1 MQQTTRSAEYE
12 VEPIAEP
19 WGDSGWR
26 AGVVLGAD
34 DARGHQGAKSLGD
47 RVFDSREEAL
57 SFARSEYGALGSAP
71 EDDPR

>member
-1 MQQTTRSAEYE
+1 MQETTQSAEYE

-34 DARGHQGAKSLGD
+34 EARGHQGAKSLGE
-47 RVFDSREEAL
+47 RVFDSREAAL

-71 EDDPR
+71 GSDAS

>member
-1 MQQTTRSAEYE
+1 MDDTTRFAEYE
-12 VEPIAEP
+12 AEPIAEP

-34 DARGHQGAKSLGD
+34 DARGHGAESLGE
-47 RVFDSREEAL
+47 RVFDSREAAL

-71 EDDPR
+71 GSDAR